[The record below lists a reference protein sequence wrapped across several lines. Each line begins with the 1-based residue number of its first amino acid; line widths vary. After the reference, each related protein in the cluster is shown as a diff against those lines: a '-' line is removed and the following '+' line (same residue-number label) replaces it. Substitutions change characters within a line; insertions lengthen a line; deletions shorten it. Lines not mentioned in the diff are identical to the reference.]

1 MTDLLWIAFAFLC
14 GSLPLSYWI
23 GRVFLHVDIRTFGDG
38 NPGGANVWKAGGKRW
53 GITAILADAF
63 KGLIPVALAHF
74 WGGVAGWPL
83 AAVGMAPVLGHAYT
97 PFLGFNG
104 GKALAVTF
112 GVWTGLAPW
121 QAPVVLG
128 LAFLVWLKTLRVEGW
143 AVTAGMATLLLYLLI
158 FDRDPV
164 LLAVWLVNTGVF
176 AVKHRDDFRRPP
188 DLANGWLGRFM
199 GKS

>member
-1 MTDLLWIAFAFLC
+1 
-14 GSLPLSYWI
+14 
-23 GRVFLHVDIRTFGDG
+23 
-38 NPGGANVWKAGGKRW
+38 
-53 GITAILADAF
+53 
-63 KGLIPVALAHF
+63 
-74 WGGVAGWPL
+74 
-83 AAVGMAPVLGHAYT
+83 MAPVLGHAYT

-143 AVTAGMATLLLYLLI
+143 AVVAGMATLLVYLLL

-164 LLAVWLVNTGVF
+164 LLAVWLVNTAGLRGQ
-176 AVKHRDDFRRPP
+176 APRRLAPPSRPGQRLAGAIHTLKRFR
-188 DLANGWLGRFM
+188 
-199 GKS
+199 KSPQHA

>member
-1 MTDLLWIAFAFLC
+1 MTDLLWIAFAYLC
-14 GSLPLSYWI
+14 GALPLSYWI
-23 GRVFLHVDIRTFGDG
+23 GEVFLRVDIRTYGDG
-38 NPGGANVWKAGGKRW
+38 NPGGANVWKAGGKWW

-83 AAVGMAPVLGHAYT
+83 AAVGIAPV
-97 PFLGFNG
+97 F
-104 GKALAVTF
+104 
-112 GVWTGLAPW
+112 PW

-164 LLAVWLVNTGVF
+164 LLAVWLVNTLVF
-176 AVKHRDDFRRPP
+176 VVKHRDDFRRPP
-188 DLANGWLGRFM
+188 DLANGWLGRFVR
-199 GKS
+199 KT